1 MVVPSRNY
9 DIAPSCA
16 AGEAACRSEH
26 SACASE
32 LTFRPRRS
40 PWSGITSGRTMTSR
54 RPGLD
59 RRRFCVAAG
68 AAVAAGPLGLLGFS
82 ERSRAMAMTG
92 KPEIGG
98 DKAAI
103 RPFRFDVSDADL
115 A

>member
-32 LTFRPRRS
+32 LTSVREEISLERNHLKT
-40 PWSGITSGRTMTSR
+40 TSGRTMTSR

-82 ERSRAMAMTG
+82 ERSRAMATTG
-92 KPEIGG
+92 KPE
-98 DKAAI
+98 
-103 RPFRFDVSDADL
+103 
-115 A
+115 